1 MSQLETIDTGCE
13 ASSSITDGQAFQAL
27 PSESSHK
34 EANITGT
41 GNAQSFIL
49 LRIGGVPDLSSEIMG
64 ALGTPLRLYVIS
76 HVLYVYVMSY
86 VYYDIYYVLH
96 LNSYLLPCSV
106 FSYGMEIKFL
116 RRL

>member
-64 ALGTPLRLYVIS
+64 SLGTPLAQMLY
-76 HVLYVYVMSY
+76 LMSY
-86 VYYDIYYVLH
+86 MYMLCHIYIMISIMYYTCIH
-96 LNSYLLPCSV
+96 ICYLAV
-106 FSYGMEIKFL
+106 FFHMEW
-116 RRL
+116 R